1 MATSIEHEDSFE
13 QEEAGEETEEEETE
27 EEPKAPKIRETPE
40 DIKLEAIGNTIAFHP
55 NQDILAA
62 GDIDGDIYLYGSLF
76 LTNL

>member
-1 MATSIEHEDSFE
+1 MQCCMLCL
-13 QEEAGEETEEEETE
+13 QEETA

-62 GDIDGDIYLYGSLF
+62 GDIDGDIYLYVCLF
-76 LTNL
+76 LRQL

>member
-1 MATSIEHEDSFE
+1 MFVAVCLQE
-13 QEEAGEETEEEETE
+13 EEAGQETE

-62 GDIDGDIYLYGSLF
+62 GDIDGDIYLYGCLF

>member
-1 MATSIEHEDSFE
+1 VCVSVCL
-13 QEEAGEETEEEETE
+13 QEETEEETE

-62 GDIDGDIYLYGSLF
+62 GDIDGDIYLYGCVYFSRI
-76 LTNL
+76 